1 MASLNEVRLIGYVET
16 RKRTDNEGQDHY
28 TTEVA
33 AEDLQGFGARWPADG
48 ERTTSWRAIPAKIQ

>member
-33 AEDLQGFGARWPADG
+33 TEDLQGFGARWPADG
-48 ERTTSWRAIPAKIQ
+48 

>member
-33 AEDLQGFGARWPADG
+33 AEDLADLRVDEAVG
-48 ERTTSWRAIPAKIQ
+48 EVVLQLE

>member
-16 RKRTDNEGQDHY
+16 RKRSENEGKEHY
-28 TTEVA
+28 AAGVA

-48 ERTTSWRAIPAKIQ
+48 

>member
-33 AEDLQGFGARWPADG
+33 AEGLQGFGARWPADG
-48 ERTTSWRAIPAKIQ
+48 